1 MSMGCCSLWTIFTW
15 IFWSFLIFLLI
26 LVIYDQLWCLSFGMT
41 IPGPRQI
48 PIFGNLI
55 EVIRSGAYESELQNT
70 KKYGRVYSVRAG
82 GIYAINVSDLD
93 LLKKI
98 FVKNFNNFS
107 DRHGIEGS
115 EPWPM
120 NKSVLVLKGS
130 DWTRVRKIMTPTF
143 SSGKLKLMIP
153 EINRCGVVLA
163 KIFQK
168 NAQSKS
174 SVDLKQLC
182 GGFTMDVIA
191 STAFGIQTNSIENP
205 DDPFVS
211 LAQKVFCSDAFAK
224 SGVVLSVLFPR
235 LAPLMTKLGLGYW
248 PNDSVQFFVSRTKEI
263 IEDRKKGINS
273 GRVDFIQL
281 LLDAEEEMQE
291 ENKESGSHSSSKRL
305 DMGEILGQAFL
316 FFIAGYDT
324 TATLLTFFLYVMAV
338 HPEIQEKLTEEL
350 DSVLGKEEPNYDNIH
365 ELKYLEQV
373 ISETLRM
380 YPPLLRMSRIP
391 SETVIIDGYK
401 FPKGVGVLYSIY
413 QIHHD
418 PEYYHDPEEFM
429 PDRFTPEA
437 RANAHPLSFLSFG
450 YGPRN
455 CIGMR
460 LALVEAKIAIVHI
473 LRSVKIVPCLETEI
487 PLKVNLNGSI
497 IRPFKPIK
505 VGVELRQ

>member
-26 LVIYDQLWCLSFGMT
+26 LVIYDQLWCMSFGMT

-55 EVIRSGAYESELQNT
+55 EVIRSGTYEFELLST
-70 KKYGRVYSVRAG
+70 KQYGRVYSSRAG
-82 GIYAINVSDLD
+82 GMFVINISDLD

-98 FVKNFNNFS
+98 FVKNFNSFS
-107 DRHGIEGS
+107 DRFEIKGS
-115 EPWPM
+115 DPWPIY
-120 NKSVLVLKGS
+120 KSVFFLHGD
-130 DWTRVRKIMTPTF
+130 DWTRVRKIITPTF

-174 SVDLKQLC
+174 SVNLKQLC
-182 GGFTMDVIA
+182 GRFTMDVIA
-191 STAFGIQTNSIENP
+191 STAFGIQTNSMENP
-205 DDPFVS
+205 DDPFVT
-211 LAQKVFCSDAFAK
+211 LAQKVFGSEF
-224 SGVVLSVLFPR
+224 SSPGVILSVLFPR
-235 LAPLMTKLGLGYW
+235 LAPLITKLGFGFW

-263 IEDRKKGINS
+263 IEDRKKGINT

-281 LLDAEEEMQE
+281 LLDAEEEVQE
-291 ENKESGSHSSSKRL
+291 ENQESGSQSSSKRL
-305 DMGEILGQAFL
+305 DMDEILGQAFL
-316 FFIAGYDT
+316 FFVAGYET
-324 TATLLTFFLYVMAV
+324 TATLLTYFLYAMAA

-350 DSVLGKEEPNYDNIH
+350 DSVMGQEEPNYDNIH

-373 ISETLRM
+373 VSETLRM
-380 YPPLLRMSRIP
+380 YPPLLRMSRVAT
-391 SETVIIDGYK
+391 ETVIIDGYK
-401 FPKGVGVLYSIY
+401 FPKGIGIQYPIY

-437 RANAHPLSFLSFG
+437 RTNAHPLLFLSFG

-473 LRSVKIVPCLETEI
+473 LRSVKIVPCVETEI
-487 PLKVNLNGSI
+487 PLKFNLNETFL
-497 IRPFKPIK
+497 RPFKPVQ
-505 VGVELRQ
+505 VGVELHP